1 MKGIEHII
9 KIVLDLRNLNTNMKN
24 MDNVFPLA
32 RGEGGGG
39 GGWLGE
45 DLTVKVK
52 DLFKCQLSVNQTK
65 VLSKFL
71 TVLIGNNFYSCFE
84 DFLPFVCQV
93 TIFHNSLN
101 SIPIAKQNA
110 KIAVKRNT
118 STSRR

>member
-1 MKGIEHII
+1 MFF
-9 KIVLDLRNLNTNMKN
+9 LW
-24 MDNVFPLA
+24 P
-32 RGEGGGG
+32 GEGGGGG

-45 DLTVKVK
+45 NLTVKAK
-52 DLFKCQLSVNQTK
+52 NLFKCQLSVNQTK

-71 TVLIGNNFYSCFE
+71 TVLFGNNFYSCFE
-84 DFLPFVCQV
+84 DLLPFVCLV

-101 SIPIAKQNA
+101 SIPIAKHNA